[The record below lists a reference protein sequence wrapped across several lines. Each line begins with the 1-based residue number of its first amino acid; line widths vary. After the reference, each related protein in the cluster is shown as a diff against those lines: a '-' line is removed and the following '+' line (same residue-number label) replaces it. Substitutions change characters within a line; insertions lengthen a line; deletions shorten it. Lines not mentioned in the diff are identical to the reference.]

1 MIRRNVMI
9 RLSNFFYRLSTG
21 RVALAAFL
29 GFLLFAGTVLPQQAR
44 KADVYSNG
52 AGSPDT
58 SWAYSAEELY
68 QMAEAYGAQ
77 GRAEYVYARF
87 TFDLIFPV
95 VYLFFLGTSLSWSL
109 AKIFA
114 DTNRLRLLN
123 LFPALGWAFDM
134 LENISAALVFWRYP
148 DFTPVIA
155 NLAGIFTFIKWIFV
169 YGSFLILV
177 PAFAAAIWTGIRSR
191 KI

>member
-1 MIRRNVMI
+1 MI

-58 SWAYSAEELY
+58 SRMYSAEELY
-68 QMAEAYGAQ
+68 QLAEAYGAQ

-87 TFDLIFPV
+87 TFDLIFPA
-95 VYLFFLGTSLSWSL
+95 VYLLFLVTSLSWSL
-109 AKIFA
+109 AQVFA
-114 DTNRLRLLN
+114 ESNRLRLLN
-123 LFPALGWAFDM
+123 LFPVFGWAFDM
-134 LENISAALVFWRYP
+134 LENISAALVFQRFP
-148 DFTPVIA
+148 NPTPIVA
-155 NLAGIFTFIKWIFV
+155 NLAGMFTFIKWVFV

-177 PAFAAAIWTGIRSR
+177 LACFAALWIYIRSR
-191 KI
+191 KK